1 MSNANQE
8 SINEVICIIAYIQ
21 MCNVFDK
28 FRDDTGNF
36 SKDLATDP
44 MGLLSLYNAA
54 HMAVPGEAA
63 LDEIAAFARRHLEL
77 AKPKLRSPM
86 AEQVSRALE
95 IPRPRFMR
103 RLEAMHYVTEY
114 EQEEAHNTA
123 ILELAKLEFN
133 ILRSLHL
140 KELKEISL

>member
-1 MSNANQE
+1 MHY
-8 SINEVICIIAYIQ
+8 C
-21 MCNVFDK
+21 MHTDVFDK
-28 FRDDTGNF
+28 FIDDTGNF

-44 MGLLSLYNAA
+44 KGLLSLYNAA

-63 LDEIAAFARRHLEL
+63 LDEIATFARRHLEL

-86 AEQVSRALE
+86 VEQVSRALE

-114 EQEEAHNTA
+114 EQEEGHNTA
-123 ILELAKLEFN
+123 ILELAKLDFN
-133 ILRSLHL
+133 MLRSLHL